1 MGKTPTTKS
10 PRANK
15 ANKPVFIGL
24 DKAGQPPAFEY
35 ARQASSS
42 IHNQGLFA
50 SKDIPKDEYIIQLLG
65 ERISK
70 KESNR
75 RGCDQ
80 HDKSLT
86 ENVGSVYIFKLTDKH
101 DIDCNYEWNLARL
114 TNHSCNPNAE
124 TQNVDGEIWLVALR
138 DIAEGEELTI
148 DYGYAVE
155 HWEDHPCRCG
165 SETCVGYI
173 VRKEDWKRL
182 KKLVKNRKS
191 ETA

>member
-86 ENVGSVYIFKLTDKH
+86 ENVGSVYIFELTDKH

-124 TQNVDGEIWLVALR
+124 TQNAVFSSLNIHNFKWRNDTHFNSN
-138 DIAEGEELTI
+138 DIGLQRI
-148 DYGYAVE
+148 FM
-155 HWEDHPCRCG
+155 H
-165 SETCVGYI
+165 
-173 VRKEDWKRL
+173 
-182 KKLVKNRKS
+182 
-191 ETA
+191 